1 MMCFRLYC
9 YEAKKVLPYLQNM
22 ATTNQNATSRSQR
35 VKTKA
40 LKHKINGGVSVVAQ
54 WLTNLTRNHEVA
66 GSVPA
71 LAQRVNDPARCC
83 ELWCRLQTRLGSHA
97 AVALA

>member
-9 YEAKKVLPYLQNM
+9 YEAKKVLTYLKNM

-40 LKHKINGGVSVVAQ
+40 LKHKINGNHA
-54 WLTNLTRNHEVA
+54 TKKRKEEKRNIEST
-66 GSVPA
+66 GKQG
-71 LAQRVNDPARCC
+71 LK
-83 ELWCRLQTRLGSHA
+83 WK
-97 AVALA
+97 